1 MKNYERSDNLM
12 QLFNV
17 LQPSMF
23 SLLTSK
29 NRDIYV
35 SSLFILR
42 KVFLQE
48 FNIEKDKLIATIASS
63 IEKDNYKLLDN
74 EDGTIDINQ
83 IKDPRSTSAYIIK
96 RFEETG
102 WIECEY
108 NRTAKFK
115 ENVML
120 PPYSVKLLNTLFE
133 IANEQ
138 DSPYTIHLYNI
149 YSNLYSADN
158 DKTDYRYIALSN
170 SIDELHDLENTLK
183 LLNHDLRRRYR
194 LISSY
199 TAANDI
205 LVEHFDD
212 YQTKV
217 VEQIFIPLKTKD
229 SVSRFKGNIS
239 NILIK
244 WLRNPYIMTE
254 LGKQAFYSGQYA
266 NKDDALSSCFNK
278 INYIIQKLEDA
289 ENLLNEIDAR
299 NNSYVS
305 AVTQKL
311 KYIVNSNKNSKKRLL
326 TILRKFKGM
335 SEEQKDN
342 FAELVSNEL
351 NVHRQSYFDENSL
364 FIRGVS
370 QRIEYSEPQEIDDT
384 DDLPEPVLNPE
395 DMINHEF
402 APKSIIQNMEVMMHG
417 KDEFKLSDWKLNN
430 SNELI
435 KAILSTIRGHD
446 SNVFFKAEVDKEK
459 HIQNGTYI
467 VPDTVFIRRRKL

>member
-1 MKNYERSDNLM
+1 ME
-12 QLFNV
+12 LFNV

-23 SLLTSK
+23 TLLTSK
-29 NRDIYV
+29 NREIYV

-48 FNIEKDKLIATIASS
+48 FNIEKDKLIATVASA
-63 IEKDNYKLLDN
+63 IEKNNYELMDS
-74 EDGTIDINQ
+74 EGEVIDKTL
-83 IKDPRSTSAYIIK
+83 IKDPKSTSSYIIK
-96 RFEETG
+96 KFEETG

-133 IANEQ
+133 IASEQ

-149 YSNLYSADN
+149 YSNLFSADV
-158 DKTDYRYIALSN
+158 DKTDYRYIALTN
-170 SIDELHDLENTLK
+170 SVDELHDLENTLK

-212 YQTKV
+212 YQKKV

-239 NILIK
+239 SILIK
-244 WLRNPYIMTE
+244 WLRNSTIMSE
-254 LGKQAFYSGQYA
+254 LGRQAFYSGQY
-266 NKDDALSSCFNK
+266 KSLDEALSSCFNK
-278 INYIIQKLEDA
+278 INFIIQKLEEA
-289 ENLLNEIDAR
+289 ENLLNEIDNR

-326 TILRKFKGM
+326 TILKKYKGM
-335 SEEQKDN
+335 SEEQKN
-342 FAELVSNEL
+342 EFAEVVSNEL
-351 NVHRQSYFDENSL
+351 NMHRQSYFDEGSL
-364 FIRGVS
+364 FVRGVS
-370 QRIEYSEPQEIDDT
+370 QRMEYSEPQEIEEMDE
-384 DDLPEPVLNPE
+384 LPEPVLNPE
-395 DMINHEF
+395 DMLNHEF
-402 APKSIIQNMEVMMHG
+402 APKSIIQNMEIMMFG
-417 KDEFKLSDWKLNN
+417 KDELHISDWNLN
-430 SNELI
+430 SSKELI
-435 KAILSTIRGHD
+435 KVILSTIRGHD

-459 HIQNGTYI
+459 HIRNGTYV
-467 VPDTVFIRRRKL
+467 VPETVFIRRRKL

>member
-1 MKNYERSDNLM
+1 M

-29 NRDIYV
+29 NREIYV
-35 SSLFILR
+35 SSLFELR
-42 KVFLQE
+42 KMFLQE

-63 IEKDNYKLLDN
+63 IEKNNYELLDSDN
-74 EDGTIDINQ
+74 ETIDKNL
-83 IKDPRSTSAYIIK
+83 IKDPKSTSSYIIK

-120 PPYSVKLLNTLFE
+120 PPYSVKLINTLYD

-149 YSNLYSADN
+149 YSNLYSADTA
-158 DKTDYRYIALSN
+158 KTDYRYIALSN
-170 SIDELHDLENTLK
+170 SIDELHSLENTLK

-212 YQTKV
+212 YQQKV

-229 SVSRFKGNIS
+229 SVSRFKGSIW
-239 NILIK
+239 NILKK
-244 WLRNPYIMTE
+244 WLRSPSIMEE
-254 LGKQAFYSGQYA
+254 LGKQAFYSGQF
-266 NKDDALSSCFNK
+266 SSKEEAFTACFNK
-278 INYIIQKLEDA
+278 INFVIQKLDEA
-289 ENLLNEIDAR
+289 ENLLNEIDTR
-299 NNSYVS
+299 NNTYVS

-326 TILRKFKGM
+326 TIMKKYKGM
-335 SEEQKDN
+335 TETQKDAFAETVSEE
-342 FAELVSNEL
+342 L
-351 NVHRQSYFDENSL
+351 NIHRQSYFDEGSL
-364 FIRGVS
+364 FVRGVS
-370 QRIEYSEPQEIDDT
+370 QRAEFSDPQELEEMGDM
-384 DDLPEPVLNPE
+384 PNPVLDPVDVLN
-395 DMINHEF
+395 NEF
-402 APKSIIQNMEVMMHG
+402 SPKSIIQNMEVMLHD
-417 KDEFKLSDWKLNN
+417 KDELHLSEWKLD
-430 SNELI
+430 SSTELI

-446 SNVFFKAEVDKEK
+446 SNVFYKAQVEKDKYNKNE
-459 HIQNGTYI
+459 QYV
-467 VPDTVFIRRRKL
+467 VPDTLFIRRRKL

>member
-1 MKNYERSDNLM
+1 M

-29 NRDIYV
+29 NREIYV

-42 KVFLQE
+42 KMFLQE
-48 FNIEKDKLIATIASS
+48 FNIEKDKLIATVASS
-63 IEKDNYKLLDN
+63 IEKNNYELLDSDN
-74 EDGTIDINQ
+74 ETIDRSQ
-83 IKDPRSTSAYIIK
+83 IRDPKSTSSYIIK

-120 PPYSVKLLNTLFE
+120 PPYSVKLINTLYE

-170 SIDELHDLENTLK
+170 SIEELHSLENTLK

-212 YQTKV
+212 YQQKV

-229 SVSRFKGNIS
+229 SVSRFKGNIW
-239 NILIK
+239 NILVK
-244 WLRNPYIMTE
+244 WMRSSYIMEE
-254 LGKQAFYSGQYA
+254 LGKQAFYSGQFSS
-266 NKDDALSSCFNK
+266 KEEALNACFNK
-278 INYIIQKLEDA
+278 IQYVIQKLDDA

-299 NNSYVS
+299 NNTYVS

-326 TILRKFKGM
+326 TILKKYKGM
-335 SEEQKDN
+335 DEGQRN
-342 FAELVSNEL
+342 AFAETVSQEL
-351 NVHRQSYFDENSL
+351 NIHRQSYFDEGSL
-364 FIRGVS
+364 FVRGVS
-370 QRIEYSEPQEIDDT
+370 QRIEYSDPQEIEEYDDM
-384 DDLPEPVLNPE
+384 PSPVLDPQDVLNS
-395 DMINHEF
+395 EF
-402 APKSIIQNMEVMMHG
+402 SPKSIIQNMEVLLNG
-417 KDEFKLSDWKLNN
+417 KDEISILDWKLHN

-446 SNVFFKAEVDKEK
+446 SNVFFKAQVDKEK
-459 HIQNGTYI
+459 YVKNERYL
-467 VPDTVFIRRRKL
+467 VPDTLFIRRRKL

>member
-1 MKNYERSDNLM
+1 MN
-12 QLFNV
+12 LFNV
-17 LQPSMF
+17 LQPAMF

-48 FNIEKDKLIATIASS
+48 FNIEKDKLIATVASS
-63 IEKDNYKLLDN
+63 IENSNYELMDSEN
-74 EDGTIDINQ
+74 EVIDRTQ
-83 IKDPRSTSAYIIK
+83 VKDPKSTSAYIIK

-149 YSNLYSADN
+149 YSNLYSADM

-170 SIDELHDLENTLK
+170 SIDELHNLENTLK

-212 YQTKV
+212 YQVKV

-229 SVSRFKGNIS
+229 SVSRFKGNIW
-239 NILIK
+239 NILK
-244 WLRNPYIMTE
+244 NWLRSPSIM
-254 LGKQAFYSGQYA
+254 LDLSNQAFYSGQFA
-266 NKDDALSSCFNK
+266 SKEEAQNACFNK
-278 INYIIQKLEDA
+278 INYVIQKLDDA

-326 TILRKFKGM
+326 TIMKKYKGM
-335 SEEQKDN
+335 NETQKEQ
-342 FAELVSNEL
+342 FAELVSQEL
-351 NVHRQSYFDENSL
+351 NMHRQSYFDEGSL
-364 FIRGVS
+364 FVRGVS
-370 QRIEYSEPQEIDDT
+370 QRMEYSEPQPIEEFV
-384 DDLPEPVLNPE
+384 DLPPDPIDPNFDNPLSPRN
-395 DMINHEF
+395 IV
-402 APKSIIQNMEVMMHG
+402 KNMEKMMEG
-417 KDEFKLSDWKLNN
+417 IDEFHISEWKLDRPY
-430 SNELI
+430 ELI
-435 KAILSTIRGHD
+435 KAILTTIKGHD
-446 SNVFFKAEVDKEK
+446 SNSFFKAQVEK
-459 HIQNGTYI
+459 NKYVENNDYV
-467 VPDTVFIRRRKL
+467 VPDTTFIRRRKS

>member
-1 MKNYERSDNLM
+1 MKEVRTM

-29 NRDIYV
+29 NREIYV
-35 SSLFILR
+35 SSLFVLR

-48 FNIEKDKLIATIASS
+48 FNIEKDKLIATVASS
-63 IEKDNYKLLDN
+63 IEKNNYELMDSEN
-74 EDGTIDINQ
+74 ETIDKNLV
-83 IKDPRSTSAYIIK
+83 KDPKSTSSYIIK

-120 PPYSVKLLNTLFE
+120 PPYSVKLLNTLYE
-133 IANEQ
+133 IANEH

-149 YSNLYSADN
+149 YSNLFSADV
-158 DKTDYRYIALSN
+158 DKPEYRFIALSN
-170 SIDELHDLENTLK
+170 SIDELHSLENTLK

-212 YQTKV
+212 YQVKV

-229 SVSRFKGNIS
+229 SVSRFKGNIW

-244 WLRNPYIMTE
+244 WLRSPTIMSE
-254 LGKQAFYSGQYA
+254 LGKQAFYSGQFA
-266 NKDDALSSCFNK
+266 SQDEALSACFNK
-278 INYIIQKLEDA
+278 INYVIQKLDDA

-326 TILRKFKGM
+326 TILKKYKGM
-335 SEEQKDN
+335 DESQRNN
-342 FAELVSNEL
+342 FAEIVSQEL
-351 NVHRQSYFDENSL
+351 NIHRQSYFDEGSL
-364 FIRGVS
+364 FVRGVS
-370 QRIEYSEPQEIDDT
+370 QRPEYSEPQEIDDT
-384 DDLPEPVLNPE
+384 DDLPIPVLDPTEVLN
-395 DMINHEF
+395 NEF
-402 APKSIIQNMEVMMHG
+402 SPKSIIQNMEVLLHN
-417 KDEFKLSDWKLNN
+417 KDEINLSDWKLTD
-430 SNELI
+430 SKELI

-446 SNVFFKAEVDKEK
+446 YNVFYKAEVDKDKKVQNEK
-459 HIQNGTYI
+459 YV
-467 VPDTVFIRRRKL
+467 VPDTMFIRRRKL

>member
-1 MKNYERSDNLM
+1 M

-29 NRDIYV
+29 NREIYV
-35 SSLFILR
+35 SSLFELR
-42 KVFLQE
+42 KMFLQE
-48 FNIEKDKLIATIASS
+48 FNIEKDKLIATVASS
-63 IEKDNYKLLDN
+63 IEKNNYELLDSDN
-74 EDGTIDINQ
+74 ETIDRSL
-83 IKDPRSTSAYIIK
+83 IKDPKSTSSYIIK

-120 PPYSVKLLNTLFE
+120 PPYSVKLINTLYD

-170 SIDELHDLENTLK
+170 SIDELHSLENTLK

-212 YQTKV
+212 YQKKV

-229 SVSRFKGNIS
+229 SVSRFKGNIW
-239 NILIK
+239 NILTK
-244 WLRNPYIMTE
+244 WLRSPSIMEE
-254 LGKQAFYSGQYA
+254 LGKQAFYSGQFPSKEEA
-266 NKDDALSSCFNK
+266 QRACFNK
-278 INYIIQKLEDA
+278 ITFVTQKLEEA

-299 NNSYVS
+299 NNTYVS

-311 KYIVNSNKNSKKRLL
+311 KYIVNSNKNSKRRLL
-326 TILRKFKGM
+326 TILKKYKAM
-335 SEEQKDN
+335 DETQKN
-342 FAELVSNEL
+342 AFAETVSQEL
-351 NVHRQSYFDENSL
+351 NMHRQSYFDEGSL
-364 FIRGVS
+364 FVRGVS
-370 QRIEYSEPQEIDDT
+370 QRTEYSDPQEIEEFDE
-384 DDLPEPVLNPE
+384 LPTPVLDPQEILN
-395 DMINHEF
+395 NEF
-402 APKSIIQNMEVMMHG
+402 SPKSIIQNMEVLLHD
-417 KDEFKLSDWKLNN
+417 KNELNLSEWKLEN

-435 KAILSTIRGHD
+435 KAILSTIKGHD
-446 SNVFFKAEVDKEK
+446 SNAFFKAQVEKDKYEK
-459 HIQNGTYI
+459 NEKYL
-467 VPDTVFIRRRKL
+467 VPETVFIRRRKL

>member
-1 MKNYERSDNLM
+1 M

-48 FNIEKDKLIATIASS
+48 FNIEKDKLISTVASS
-63 IEKDNYKLLDN
+63 IEKNNYELIDSEN
-74 EDGTIDINQ
+74 EKIDKNQ
-83 IKDPRSTSAYIIK
+83 IKDPKSTSAYIIK

-149 YSNLYSADN
+149 YSNLYSADM
-158 DKTDYRYIALSN
+158 DKQDFRYIALSN
-170 SIDELHDLENTLK
+170 SIDELHNLENTLK

-199 TAANDI
+199 TTANDI

-212 YQTKV
+212 YQIKV

-229 SVSRFKGNIS
+229 SVSRFKGNIWS
-239 NILIK
+239 ILIK
-244 WLRNPYIMTE
+244 WLRSPSIMSE
-254 LGKQAFYSGQYA
+254 LGKQAYYSGQFT
-266 NKDDALSSCFNK
+266 NQDEALSTCFNK
-278 INYIIQKLEDA
+278 INYIIQKLDEA
-289 ENLLNEIDAR
+289 ENLLNEIDSR
-299 NNSYVS
+299 NNIYIS

-326 TILRKFKGM
+326 TILKKYKGM
-335 SEEQKDN
+335 TDNLKDE
-342 FAELVSNEL
+342 FAEIVSQEL
-351 NVHRQSYFDENSL
+351 NMHRQSYFDEGSL
-364 FIRGVS
+364 FVRGVS
-370 QRIEYSEPQEIDDT
+370 QRMEYSEPQAIEET
-384 DDLPEPVLNPE
+384 DDMPEPVLNPE

-402 APKSIIQNMEVMMHG
+402 APKSIIQNMEVLMHN
-417 KDEFKLSDWKLNN
+417 KDELKLSEWKLTN
-430 SNELI
+430 STELI

-459 HIQNGTYI
+459 HVKNENYV
-467 VPDTVFIRRRKL
+467 VPDTTFIRRRKL

>member
-1 MKNYERSDNLM
+1 M
-12 QLFNV
+12 QLFNI

-63 IEKDNYKLLDN
+63 IEKEKYFLVDN
-74 EDGTIDINQ
+74 EDGVIDLSQ
-83 IKDPRSTSAYIIK
+83 IKDARSTSSYIIR

-133 IANEQ
+133 IASEQ

-149 YSNLYSADN
+149 YSNLFSADV
-158 DKTDYRYIALSN
+158 DKTDYRYIALTN
-170 SIDELHDLENTLK
+170 SVDELHDLENTLK

-212 YQTKV
+212 YQKKV

-239 NILIK
+239 SILIK
-244 WLRNPYIMTE
+244 WLRNSTIMSE
-254 LGKQAFYSGQYA
+254 LGRQAFYSGQY
-266 NKDDALSSCFNK
+266 KSLDEALSSCFNK
-278 INYIIQKLEDA
+278 INFIIQKLEEA
-289 ENLLNEIDAR
+289 ENLLNEIDNR

-326 TILRKFKGM
+326 TILKKYKGM
-335 SEEQKDN
+335 SEEQKN
-342 FAELVSNEL
+342 EFAEVVSNEL
-351 NVHRQSYFDENSL
+351 NMHRQSYFDEGSL
-364 FIRGVS
+364 FVRGVS
-370 QRIEYSEPQEIDDT
+370 QRMEYSEPQEIEEMDE
-384 DDLPEPVLNPE
+384 LPEPVLNPE
-395 DMINHEF
+395 DMLNHEF
-402 APKSIIQNMEVMMHG
+402 APKSIIQNMEIMMFG
-417 KDEFKLSDWKLNN
+417 KDELHISDWNLN
-430 SNELI
+430 SSKELI
-435 KAILSTIRGHD
+435 KVILSTIRGHD

-459 HIQNGTYI
+459 HIRNGTYV
-467 VPDTVFIRRRKL
+467 VPETVFIRRRKL

>member
-1 MKNYERSDNLM
+1 MK
-12 QLFNV
+12 LFNV

-63 IEKDNYKLLDN
+63 IEKNNYELLDSEN
-74 EDGTIDINQ
+74 ETIDRNI
-83 IKDPRSTSAYIIK
+83 IKDPKSTSSFIIK

-133 IANEQ
+133 IASEQ

-149 YSNLYSADN
+149 YSNLFSADM

-170 SIDELHDLENTLK
+170 SIDELHSLENTLK

-212 YQTKV
+212 YQVKV

-229 SVSRFKGNIS
+229 SVSRFKGNIW

-244 WLRNPYIMTE
+244 WLRSPSIMSE
-254 LGKQAFYSGQYA
+254 LGKQAFYSGQFGSQEE
-266 NKDDALSSCFNK
+266 ALSACFNK
-278 INYIIQKLEDA
+278 INYVIQKLEDA

-299 NNSYVS
+299 NNTYVS

-326 TILRKFKGM
+326 TILKKYKGM
-335 SEEQKDN
+335 DDSQKDK
-342 FAELVSNEL
+342 FAEIVSQEL
-351 NVHRQSYFDENSL
+351 NIHKQSYFDEGSL
-364 FIRGVS
+364 FVRGVS
-370 QRIEYSEPQEIDDT
+370 QRVEYSEPQEIEEVDDM
-384 DDLPEPVLNPE
+384 PIPVLNPTE
-395 DMINHEF
+395 VLNNEF
-402 APKSIIQNMEVMMHG
+402 SPKSIIQNMEVLLHN
-417 KDEFKLSDWKLNN
+417 KDEINLSEWKLTN

-446 SNVFFKAEVDKEK
+446 SNVFFKAEVDKDK
-459 HIQNGTYI
+459 KVQNERYI
-467 VPDTVFIRRRKL
+467 VPNTLFIRRRKL